1 MFHIKYVL
9 GPVNQKTSCIMKLSD
24 ILIVDDERRYADML
38 ARRLALRGLTCKVC
52 YDGQTAIDVVGQE
65 HFPMVLLDLRLP
77 DIYGT
82 DVLMQIKA
90 FRPDTAVI
98 ILTGHGT
105 EKDREQCMARGA
117 HSFMNK
123 PVDIDRLVA
132 IMTGIKEG
140 DRRDRRI
147 E

>member
-1 MFHIKYVL
+1 
-9 GPVNQKTSCIMKLSD
+9 MKHSD

-38 ARRLALRGLTCKVC
+38 ARRLVLRGLTCKVC
-52 YDGQTAIDVVGQE
+52 YDGHTAIDVVGQE